1 MKEKF
6 NEFFAKYNG
15 LPVEVNDPSNPY
27 QCMDLAYAWCD
38 FIQIPRDAIRHLYAY
53 EIYTQPNDSTVKY
66 FEVIPNTPSGIPQTG
81 DLVVFSTKV
90 GSAGHISIATGEGT
104 LNSFVSF
111 DQNFGATIK
120 KAGLITHPYDAVLG
134 WLRPRVT
141 TPAQP
146 IFTDQTKIPLKEF
159 GEVELQAIVSTIR
172 DQKRIIGESQIRME
186 QLIRELEACK
196 NSPATADS
204 RIQKAKDILYGS
216 NFFWIK
222 LRLLKELLA

>member
-1 MKEKF
+1 MKDKF
-6 NEFFAKYNG
+6 NEFFTKYNG

-53 EIYTQPNDSTVKY
+53 EVYTKPNDLTVKY
-66 FEVIPNTPSGIPQTG
+66 FEVVPNTPSGIPQIG

-90 GSAGHISIATGEGT
+90 GTAGHISIATGEGT

-111 DQNFGATIK
+111 DQNFGATVK

-141 TPAQP
+141 TTPV
-146 IFTDQTKIPLKEF
+146 FTDQTKIPLKEF
-159 GEVELQAIVSTIR
+159 GEVELLAIVSTIR
-172 DQKRIIGESQIRME
+172 DQKRTIQESQLRIE
-186 QLIRELEACK
+186 QLIKEIEAYK
-196 NSPATADS
+196 NNPITVDS
-204 RIQKAKDILYGS
+204 RIQRAKDILYGS